1 MIRGDKYT
9 PFVRYNMPFPLNFI
23 QETRTPFAVTNSIHK
38 LKKNTYELFFFIML
52 NTAEQIVVNTSK
64 FEKHGHWVIT
74 NNYGFRITHQ
84 FF

>member
-9 PFVRYNMPFPLNFI
+9 PFVRNNMPFPLNFI
-23 QETRTPFAVTNSIHK
+23 QETRTLFAVTNSNRK
-38 LKKNTYELFFFIML
+38 LKKKDH

-64 FEKHGHWVIT
+64 FEKHGRWVIT
-74 NNYGFRITHQ
+74 NNYYFRITHQ